1 MYKHFSP
8 LVVFTYLRFNKLKKL
23 INKLK
28 SNKISKQTE
37 IIFFSDFAKDK
48 SELEKVKRVRNYLF
62 KINGRHS
69 DLFKFFVIKIFNS
82 NDL

>member
-62 KINGRHS
+62 KING
-69 DLFKFFVIKIFNS
+69 FKKKDNFEKGK
-82 NDL
+82 LRKWKKYY